1 MPIGTV
7 KFFNDSKAYGF
18 IQQDGGG
25 SDAFVHVSAVER
37 AGMRSLREGQR
48 LSFDLEQ
55 DNRGN
60 TSAVNLQST
69 EGEQAPQP
77 VGPAEESEQSSPAA
91 EQAERAF

>member
-7 KFFNDSKAYGF
+7 KFFNDFKGYGF
-18 IQQDGGG
+18 IQQDGGD

-55 DNRGN
+55 DNRGK
-60 TSAVNLQST
+60 TSAVNLNSV
-69 EGEQAPQP
+69 EDERAPP
-77 VGPAEESEQSSPAA
+77 GRDEAEQSAEPTQA
-91 EQAERAF
+91 EQAERAL